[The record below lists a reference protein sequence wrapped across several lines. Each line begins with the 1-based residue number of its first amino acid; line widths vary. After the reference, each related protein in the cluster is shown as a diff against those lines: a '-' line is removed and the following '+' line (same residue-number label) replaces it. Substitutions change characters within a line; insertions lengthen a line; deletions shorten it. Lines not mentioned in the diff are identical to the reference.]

1 METKEQAEDIFKLM
15 YLGIFMTVFWALFIV
30 GVFRTKRI
38 RVRQKKLMKIAM
50 LREKE
55 LEKLEEEYI
64 YKPKTQQNLQL
75 AAQNQSAMD
84 QTINN
89 EQSVEHK
96 LLGSGRGFSISLN
109 QVSIE
114 LEALPDGERNS
125 EISLEVGEEPNT
137 SHL

>member
-1 METKEQAEDIFKLM
+1 
-15 YLGIFMTVFWALFIV
+15 
-30 GVFRTKRI
+30 
-38 RVRQKKLMKIAM
+38 
-50 LREKE
+50 
-55 LEKLEEEYI
+55 
-64 YKPKTQQNLQL
+64 
-75 AAQNQSAMD
+75 MD

-114 LEALPDGERNS
+114 LEALPEGERNS